1 MSKKCRFYE
10 YFIKPALFLYAKLT
24 YANSTKNTAFFLLV
38 EFIQRNNFNF
48 VKYKTNI
55 FVGNMLLYRYQVR
68 LVWVF
73 ACKHPLDR
81 KTIK

>member
-1 MSKKCRFYE
+1 MPVYE
-10 YFIKPALFLYAKLT
+10 YFIKPALLLYAKLT
-24 YANSTKNTAFFLLV
+24 YANSTKNIVFFLLV
-38 EFIQRNNFNF
+38 EFIQRNNFIF

-55 FVGNMLLYRYQVR
+55 FHENMLLYRYQIW

-73 ACKHPLDR
+73 ACKHSHNQ